1 MRGEDPEREPSPTP
15 LRERSTPKQLSLTCS
30 PARTIPA
37 AEAPAA
43 AARVVAC
50 APRRAGPATRARKP
64 APLDTTAPLLK
75 RRGLAAAALTLV
87 LPTAWPDD
95 MVMAMADAMRAYLTP
110 GVFVPSGIRYTRTG
124 VT

>member
-1 MRGEDPEREPSPTP
+1 MKSATKMYESSR
-15 LRERSTPKQLSLTCS
+15 LYVVARSNTAFEAACALCS

-64 APLDTTAPLLK
+64 APLDTTA
-75 RRGLAAAALTLV
+75 
-87 LPTAWPDD
+87 
-95 MVMAMADAMRAYLTP
+95 
-110 GVFVPSGIRYTRTG
+110 
-124 VT
+124 

>member
-1 MRGEDPEREPSPTP
+1 MKSATKMYESSR
-15 LRERSTPKQLSLTCS
+15 LYVVARSNTAFEAACALCS

-37 AEAPAA
+37 A
-43 AARVVAC
+43 
-50 APRRAGPATRARKP
+50 
-64 APLDTTAPLLK
+64 D
-75 RRGLAAAALTLV
+75 AAAALTLV

-95 MVMAMADAMRAYLTP
+95 MVMAMADAMRACLTP